1 MLRSHSLL
9 HRIHIS
15 IHIHTLALQ
24 IFPRLLNLRH
34 QLLVG
39 LRNVIEGEN
48 SVAEFAQEIGA
59 EGDEGPEGELFLFD
73 SMSANSLEEGE

>member
-1 MLRSHSLL
+1 M
-9 HRIHIS
+9 
-15 IHIHTLALQ
+15 
-24 IFPRLLNLRH
+24 
-34 QLLVG
+34 G
-39 LRNVIEGEN
+39 LRNVVEGEN